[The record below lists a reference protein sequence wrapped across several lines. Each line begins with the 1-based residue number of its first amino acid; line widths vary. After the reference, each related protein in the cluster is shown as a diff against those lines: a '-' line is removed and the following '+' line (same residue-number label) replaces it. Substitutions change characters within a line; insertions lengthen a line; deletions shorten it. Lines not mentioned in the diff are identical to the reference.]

1 MAYHLAQANI
11 ARMKGSLDKPVMAG
25 MFARMEE
32 MNSLAERSAGFV
44 WRWRGSDAKP
54 DALHVF
60 ADCFVPFEPER
71 LFYNMSVWKSIECL
85 REYVFKTA
93 HVEMLRAKRS
103 WTDHFDRAPLALWW
117 IPVGHRPTVAESVSR
132 LRSVQEKGPTTFAF
146 TLNQSFPQ
154 PVD

>member
-1 MAYHLAQANI
+1 
-11 ARMKGSLDKPVMAG
+11 
-25 MFARMEE
+25 MEE

-54 DALHVF
+54 DALHAF

-103 WTDHFDRAPLALWW
+103 WIDAFDRAPWRCGGFLSA
-117 IPVGHRPTVAESVSR
+117 IVRPWLNPSADCVRFRRRGQQR
-132 LRSVQEKGPTTFAF
+132 LRSPSINRSRSLLT
-146 TLNQSFPQ
+146 
-154 PVD
+154 D